1 MLLHVDGLGIHLA
14 GKPVVRDLGFQLDA
28 GELLV
33 VLGPNGAGKSTLL
46 KGLAGEHK
54 IADGQVSFAGCTL
67 QHWSKREIAKRRA
80 VMPQRVE
87 VNFPL
92 TVEEIVRLGR
102 PVEPLSQSMP
112 VVSELMDLLDV
123 AHLRYRLAPGLSGG
137 EQQRVQLARVLA
149 QVWDAQGPVLL
160 LLDECTS
167 ALDPA
172 HQQQVFSLL
181 RRLAKQRGFAVL
193 AVAHDLNLA
202 ARFADR
208 LLLLHHGQCY
218 ISGKPFEVLSET
230 VLAAVYGLSARI
242 IKLEEGYPLV
252 VPRDDGPEA
261 VYASPSLS
269 PSPSNTAPVN
279 PSCRQAS

>member
-1 MLLHVDGLGIHLA
+1 MLLQVDDLNVRLA
-14 GKPVVRDLGFQLDA
+14 GKQIVHRLGFQLQE

-46 KGLAGEHK
+46 KALAGEHK
-54 IADGQVSFAGCTL
+54 FKAGQVEFAGQPL
-67 QHWSKREIAKRRA
+67 AGWASKKLARQRA

-102 PVEPLSQSMP
+102 PPEPLAKSRP
-112 VVSELMDLLDV
+112 ILAELMELLDIG
-123 AHLRYRLAPGLSGG
+123 HLQTRLAPGLSGG
-137 EQQRVQLARVLA
+137 EQQRVQMARVLA
-149 QVWDAQGPVLL
+149 QIWDTQEPVLL

-181 RRLAKQRGFAVL
+181 RKLARKRNFAVL

-208 LLLLHHGQCY
+208 LMLLYQGQCFTEGQP
-218 ISGKPFEVLSET
+218 SAVLTES
-230 VLAAVYGLSARI
+230 VLAEVYGLSARI
-242 IKLEEGYPLV
+242 LELEEGYPLV
-252 VPRDDGPEA
+252 IPREDE
-261 VYASPSLS
+261 VASDYSGASLS
-269 PSPSNTAPVN
+269 GVAPQKS
-279 PSCRQAS
+279 SCRQAS

>member
-1 MLLHVDGLGIHLA
+1 MLMHVDGLGVHLS
-14 GKPVVRDLGFQLDA
+14 GKPIVRDLGFQLDA

-54 IADGQVSFAGCTL
+54 IGAGQVMFAGQAL
-67 QHWSKREIAKRRA
+67 KNWSNRDLAKRRA

-87 VNFPL
+87 VSFPL

-102 PVEPLSQSMP
+102 PPEPLSQSAP
-112 VVSELMDLLDV
+112 VLSELMELLGIT
-123 AHLRYRLAPGLSGG
+123 HLRHRLAPGLSGG

-149 QVWDAQGPVLL
+149 QVWDTEGPVLL

-181 RRLAKQRGFAVL
+181 RRLARQRGFAVL

-208 LLLLHHGQCY
+208 LMLLHHGQCY
-218 ISGKPFEVLSET
+218 ISGEPSEVLTEH
-230 VLAAVYGLSARI
+230 VLAEVYGLSARI
-242 IKLEEGYPLV
+242 LELEEGYPLV
-252 VPRDDGPEA
+252 IPRDDA
-261 VYASPSLS
+261 WASTYAKSSPSGF
-269 PSPSNTAPVN
+269 APVN

>member
-1 MLLHVDGLGIHLA
+1 MLLQVDGLGIHLS
-14 GKPVVRDLGFQLDA
+14 GKPVVKGLGFHLDA

-54 IADGQVSFAGCTL
+54 IAGGQVMFDGQLMTG
-67 QHWSKREIAKRRA
+67 WSNRDLAKQRA

-102 PVEPLSQSMP
+102 PPEPLAQSMP
-112 VVSELMDLLDV
+112 ILMELMELLDI
-123 AHLRYRLAPGLSGG
+123 AHLQHRLAPGLSGG

-149 QVWDAQGPVLL
+149 QIWDAEGPVLL

-172 HQQQVFSLL
+172 HQQHVFSLL
-181 RRLAKQRGFAVL
+181 RRLARQRGFAVL

-208 LLLLHHGQCY
+208 LMLLHQGQVH
-218 ISGKPFEVLSET
+218 IEGLPSEVLTEG
-230 VLAAVYGLSARI
+230 VLAEVYGLSARI
-242 IKLEEGYPLV
+242 LELEEGYPLV
-252 VPRDDGPEA
+252 IPRDDAHKPGYSWASFSRLAPEK
-261 VYASPSLS
+261 
-269 PSPSNTAPVN
+269 

>member
-1 MLLHVDGLGIHLA
+1 MLLQVDGLGVSLS
-14 GKPVVRDLGFQLDA
+14 GKPIVRDLGFQLDA

-54 IADGQVSFAGCTL
+54 MGAGQVTFAGRPL
-67 QHWSKREIAKRRA
+67 KNWSNKKLAQQRA

-102 PVEPLSQSMP
+102 PAEPLSKSAGILE
-112 VVSELMDLLDV
+112 ELMTLLDIT
-123 AHLRYRLAPGLSGG
+123 HLRHRLAPGLSGG

-149 QVWDAQGPVLL
+149 QIWDTQEPVLL

-181 RRLAKQRGFAVL
+181 RQLAKRRGFAVL

-208 LLLLHHGQCY
+208 LLLLHQGQCH
-218 ISGKPFEVLSET
+218 IAGQPSDVLTES
-230 VLAAVYGLSARI
+230 VLAEVYGLSARI
-242 IKLEEGYPLV
+242 LELEEGYPLV
-252 VPRDDGPEA
+252 IPRDDEPVSAYAGPSFST
-261 VYASPSLS
+261 V
-269 PSPSNTAPVN
+269 APVN

>member
-1 MLLHVDGLGIHLA
+1 MLLRVDGLAIYLS
-14 GKPVVRDLGFQLDA
+14 GKLVVHDLDFQLNA
-28 GELLV
+28 GEMLV

-54 IADGQVSFAGCTL
+54 MRSGQVTFAGQAL
-67 QHWSKREIAKRRA
+67 KSWSNRNLARRRA
-80 VMPQRVE
+80 VMPQNVE

-92 TVEEIVRLGR
+92 TVEEVVGLGR
-102 PVEPLSQSMP
+102 PPEPLSTSTP
-112 VVSELMDLLDV
+112 ILLELMDLLDIT
-123 AHLRYRLAPGLSGG
+123 HLRYRRAPSLSGG

-149 QVWDAQGPVLL
+149 QIWDTKEPVLL

-181 RRLAKQRGFAVL
+181 RRLARQRGFAVL

-208 LLLLHHGQCY
+208 LMLLHQGQCY
-218 ISGKPFEVLSET
+218 VAGRPSEVLTEQ
-230 VLAAVYGLSARI
+230 VLAEVYGLSARI
-242 IKLEEGYPLV
+242 LELEEGYPLV
-252 VPRDDGPEA
+252 LPRDDARAKTYGRF
-261 VYASPSLS
+261 SPSGF
-269 PSPSNTAPVN
+269 APTN
-279 PSCRQAS
+279 SSCRQAS

>member
-14 GKPVVRDLGFQLDA
+14 GKPIVRDLGFQLDA

-46 KGLAGEHK
+46 KGLAGEHR
-54 IADGQVSFAGCTL
+54 IASGQISFAGCTL
-67 QHWSKREIAKRRA
+67 QHWPKREIAKRRA

-102 PVEPLSQSMP
+102 PAEPLSQSMP
-112 VVSELMDLLDV
+112 VLLELMDLLDI

-181 RRLAKQRGFAVL
+181 RGLAKQRGFAVL

-252 VPRDDGPEA
+252 VPRDNGPVPA
-261 VYASPSLS
+261 YASL
-269 PSPSNTAPVN
+269 SPSNTAPVN

>member
-1 MLLHVDGLGIHLA
+1 MLLHVEDLQVRLA
-14 GKPVVRDLGFQLDA
+14 GKRIVHSLDFQLHE

-46 KGLAGEHK
+46 KTLAGEHK
-54 IADGQVSFAGCTL
+54 FNARQLAFAGQPLADWTNKKL
-67 QHWSKREIAKRRA
+67 ARQRA
-80 VMPQRVE
+80 VMPQRVD

-92 TVEEIVRLGR
+92 TVEEIVCLGR
-102 PVEPLSQSMP
+102 PPEPLAKSRP
-112 VVSELMDLLDV
+112 ILAELMALLDIS
-123 AHLRYRLAPGLSGG
+123 HLQSRLAPGLSGG

-149 QVWDAQGPVLL
+149 QVWDTQEPVLL

-181 RRLAKQRGFAVL
+181 RKLARERNFAVL

-208 LLLLHHGQCY
+208 LMLLHRGQCFTE
-218 ISGKPFEVLSET
+218 GLPADVLTEQA
-230 VLAAVYGLSARI
+230 LAQVYGLSARI
-242 IKLEEGYPLV
+242 LDLEEGYPLV
-252 VPRDDGPEA
+252 IPRDD
-261 VYASPSLS
+261 ASAFAYSTPSLS
-269 PSPSNTAPVN
+269 GLAPQK

>member
-1 MLLHVDGLGIHLA
+1 MLLRVDNASVRLGGRQIVDRL
-14 GKPVVRDLGFQLDA
+14 DFQLDA

-46 KGLAGEHK
+46 KALAGEYK
-54 IADGQVSFAGCTL
+54 IHAGSVALAGKALKDWTGKCL
-67 QHWSKREIAKRRA
+67 ARQRA

-102 PVEPLSQSMP
+102 PPEPLSKSQP
-112 VVSELMDLLDV
+112 ILEELMALLDIT
-123 AHLRYRLAPGLSGG
+123 HLQSRLAPGLSGG

-149 QVWDAQGPVLL
+149 QVWDTRKPVLL

-181 RRLAKQRGFAVL
+181 RKLAWQRGFAVL

-208 LLLLHHGQCY
+208 LLLLHEGQCHS
-218 ISGKPFEVLSET
+218 SGEPLDVLTESA
-230 VLAAVYGLSARI
+230 LAEVYGLSARI
-242 IKLEEGYPLV
+242 LNLEEGYPLV
-252 VPRDDGPEA
+252 VPRDGRCAKD
-261 VYASPSLS
+261 YDTLS
-269 PSPSNTAPVN
+269 WPGLAPQN
-279 PSCRQAS
+279 SSCRQAS

>member
-1 MLLHVDGLGIHLA
+1 MLLHVDGLGVHLS
-14 GKPVVRDLGFQLDA
+14 GKPIVRDLGFQLDA

-33 VLGPNGAGKSTLL
+33 ILGPNGAGKSTLL

-54 IADGQVSFAGCTL
+54 IGAGQVMFAGQAL
-67 QHWSKREIAKRRA
+67 KNWSNKKLAKQRA

-102 PVEPLSQSMP
+102 PPEPLAKSAAILE
-112 VVSELMDLLDV
+112 ELMALLDIT
-123 AHLRYRLAPGLSGG
+123 HLRHRLAPGLSGG

-149 QVWDAQGPVLL
+149 QVWDAQESVLL

-181 RRLAKQRGFAVL
+181 RQLAKRRGFAVL

-208 LLLLHHGQCY
+208 LLLLDQGQCH
-218 ISGKPFEVLSET
+218 IAGQPSEVLTER
-230 VLAAVYGLSARI
+230 VLAEVYGLSARVLE
-242 IKLEEGYPLV
+242 LEEGYPLV
-252 VPRDDGPEA
+252 IPQDNEPVSAYSG
-261 VYASPSLS
+261 LS
-269 PSPSNTAPVN
+269 PSVVAPIN
-279 PSCRQAS
+279 SSCRQAS

>member
-1 MLLHVDGLGIHLA
+1 MLLHVDGLGVHLS
-14 GKPVVRDLGFQLDA
+14 GKPIVRNLGFQLDA
-28 GELLV
+28 GEMLV
-33 VLGPNGAGKSTLL
+33 ILGPNGAGKSTLL

-54 IADGQVSFAGCTL
+54 MGAGQVMFVGRALSN
-67 QHWSKREIAKRRA
+67 WSNRDLARHRA

-102 PVEPLSQSMP
+102 PPEPLSKSMP
-112 VVSELMDLLDV
+112 VLSELMELLDIT
-123 AHLRYRLAPGLSGG
+123 HLRHRLAPGLSGG

-149 QVWDAQGPVLL
+149 QVWSTAGPVLL

-181 RRLAKQRGFAVL
+181 RRLAKQRGFGVL

-208 LLLLHHGQCY
+208 LMLLHQGQSY
-218 ISGKPFEVLSET
+218 ISGQPSAVLTEA
-230 VLAAVYGLSARI
+230 VLAAVYGLSARV
-242 IKLEEGYPLV
+242 LELDEGYPLV
-252 VPRDDGPEA
+252 IPQDDA
-261 VYASPSLS
+261 RVSAYAEPSLS
-269 PSPSNTAPVN
+269 RFAPLN

>member
-1 MLLHVDGLGIHLA
+1 MLLQVDDLGIHLS
-14 GKPVVRDLGFQLDA
+14 GKPIVERLGFKLDA

-54 IADGQVSFAGCTL
+54 LAAGQVMFAGRPMTN
-67 QHWSKREIAKRRA
+67 WSNRDLARQRA

-92 TVEEIVRLGR
+92 TVEEVVRLGR
-102 PVEPLSQSMP
+102 PPEPLSLSMP
-112 VVSELMDLLDV
+112 VLAELMELLDI
-123 AHLRYRLAPGLSGG
+123 AHLQHRLVPGLSGG

-149 QVWDAQGPVLL
+149 QIWDAKGPVLL

-181 RRLAKQRGFAVL
+181 RRLARQRGFAVL

-208 LLLLHHGQCY
+208 LMLLHQGQVH
-218 ISGKPFEVLSET
+218 IDGLPSEVLTEG
-230 VLAAVYGLSARI
+230 VLAKVYGLSARI
-242 IKLEEGYPLV
+242 LELEEGYPLV
-252 VPRDDGPEA
+252 IPRDDSHKPG
-261 VYASPSLS
+261 YSWPSLS
-269 PSPSNTAPVN
+269 RLAPGN

>member
-1 MLLHVDGLGIHLA
+1 MLLQVDGLGVHLS
-14 GKPVVRDLGFQLDA
+14 GKPIVRNLGFQLDA

-54 IADGQVSFAGCTL
+54 IAAGQVTFAGQALKSWTNKKL
-67 QHWSKREIAKRRA
+67 AKQRA

-102 PVEPLSQSMP
+102 PPEPLSKNAAILE
-112 VVSELMDLLDV
+112 ELMALLDIT
-123 AHLRYRLAPGLSGG
+123 HLRHRLAPGLSGG

-149 QVWDAQGPVLL
+149 QIWDTQEPVLL

-181 RRLAKQRGFAVL
+181 RQLAKRRGFAVL

-208 LLLLHHGQCY
+208 LLLLHQGQCH
-218 ISGKPFEVLSET
+218 IAGQPSEVLTER
-230 VLAAVYGLSARI
+230 VLAEVYGLSARI
-242 IKLEEGYPLV
+242 LELEEGYPLV
-252 VPRDDGPEA
+252 IPRDEEPVSAYGR
-261 VYASPSLS
+261 LS
-269 PSPSNTAPVN
+269 PSAVAPIN
-279 PSCRQAS
+279 SSCRQAS